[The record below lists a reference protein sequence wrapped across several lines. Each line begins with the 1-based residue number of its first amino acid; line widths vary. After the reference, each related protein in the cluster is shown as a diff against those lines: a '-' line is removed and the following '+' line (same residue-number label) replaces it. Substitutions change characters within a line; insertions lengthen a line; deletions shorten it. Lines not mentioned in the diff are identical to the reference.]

1 MSRPILRAVAI
12 GLFLLGSP
20 KAQAQSEPAPPTST
34 AAPAETVVIE
44 RVTFDEAVRR
54 AAEHNPTVMQAAQA
68 ILRAQALLDQ
78 SKSVFLPSVYGGAGR
93 TILDSARGFS
103 GNVTQPRMQWT
114 FNATA
119 SFRFLDLERWAE
131 KTQAADQVAIARISA
146 EETRRQVTQ
155 NAAQS
160 YLAVIASERQR
171 EIAVRNRDTAQ
182 ALADYASA
190 RLDAGKGS
198 RLNQVRSFQEVASA
212 ESVVQSAEL
221 LVRQAQEALGVAV
234 FADGPLDANGDPDLK
249 PAVPSSNDAWLHER
263 PDVRLFAA
271 ELSAAD
277 RVLSDSWKSWLPTG
291 TASFTPQYV
300 TPKGF
305 FEPAKTWR
313 AVFQLQVPIFDGTL
327 GATRRLRM
335 ADRETAHFR
344 LDAVKVE
351 ARAELRVAQEAVAR
365 VERIVES
372 SRQAAMNAVEA
383 LKITRIAYEAGATN
397 NIEVVEAQQTARNLE
412 VTAALAEHRLRQA
425 RLDLLVALGQFP
437 Q

>member
-1 MSRPILRAVAI
+1 MCSPLLRAAAA
-12 GLFLLGSP
+12 GLVLLG
-20 KAQAQSEPAPPTST
+20 AQEARAQNDPAPAATSRG
-34 AAPAETVVIE
+34 PAETTAIE

-54 AAEHNPTVMQAAQA
+54 AGERNPTVGQAAQA

-78 SKSVFLPSVYGGAGR
+78 SKAVFLPSVYGGAGR

-103 GNVTQPRMQWT
+103 GNVTQPKMQWT
-114 FNATA
+114 LNATL
-119 SFRFLDLERWAE
+119 SFRFLDPERWAE
-131 KTQAADQVAIARISA
+131 KTQAADEVAVARISA
-146 EETRRQVTQ
+146 EETRRQVTR

-160 YLAVIASERQR
+160 YLAVIAAERQR

-198 RLNQVRSFQEVASA
+198 RLNQVRAFQELASA

-234 FADGPLDANGDPDLK
+234 FAEGPLDADGDPELK
-249 PAVPSSNDAWLHER
+249 PAAPTADDGWLHER
-263 PDVRLFAA
+263 PDVRLSTAQLF
-271 ELSAAD
+271 AAD
-277 RVLSDSWKSWLPTG
+277 RVVSDSWKSWLPTG

-313 AVFQLQVPIFDGTL
+313 AVFQLQVPVFDGTL

-335 ADRETAHFR
+335 ADRETARFR

-351 ARAELRVAQEAVAR
+351 ARAELRVAQESVAR

-372 SRQAAMNAVEA
+372 SRQAAQNAVEA
-383 LKITRIAYEAGATN
+383 LKITRVAYEAGAAN